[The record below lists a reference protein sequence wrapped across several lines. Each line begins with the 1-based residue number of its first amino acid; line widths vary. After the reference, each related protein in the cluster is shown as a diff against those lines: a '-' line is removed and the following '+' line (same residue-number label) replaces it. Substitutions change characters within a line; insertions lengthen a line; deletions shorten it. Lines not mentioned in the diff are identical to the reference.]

1 MMRTINVDY
10 YHSEGSNQTQV
21 DIQDGAFEDMVNE
34 MLSLV
39 YQIADESGERN
50 VEIYNVEEVPYD
62 GEEE

>member
-1 MMRTINVDY
+1 MKRTFNVDY

-21 DIQDGAFEDMVNE
+21 DIEDGNFCDMVNE

-39 YQIADESGERN
+39 YQIADESGERT
-50 VEIYNVEEVPYD
+50 VEIYNVAEVPYD